1 MSDVNEIEDVQ
12 EDIVTEDPNAV
23 EDEQEVEQPEAEVG
37 EQPENT
43 GEEVT
48 DGELVIS
55 VGDEEIPTEDEEVS
69 KAPEW
74 VRQLRKEHRELKRRN
89 KELEAKLQATMQP
102 DPVVSLP
109 PKPKLEDFDYDPEK
123 FEAKLEEWYTIKKK
137 HDEQQEAMRRAQ
149 EEIQKAWQERL
160 DAYNRAKSE
169 LKVRDYEDAESS
181 VQEHFNVTQQGIIV
195 QGLDNPALVVYA
207 LGKNPKKLAELAS
220 IKDPVRFA
228 VAVAKLETQLK
239 VSTRKPPPPPPKI
252 TSGGAPVSGSVDST
266 LERLR
271 AEAER
276 TGDYTKVIQYKR
288 SKRQ

>member
-1 MSDVNEIEDVQ
+1 MSEANEIQ
-12 EDIVTEDPNAV
+12 DIVEDL
-23 EDEQEVEQPEAEVG
+23 DEVEQPEEGQVTESVG
-37 EQPENT
+37 QVEEEQPQVQPD
-43 GEEVT
+43 EES
-48 DGELVIS
+48 ELVIS

-89 KELEAKLQATMQP
+89 RELESKLQESAQS
-102 DPVVSLP
+102 DLVLSLP
-109 PKPKLEDFDYDPEK
+109 PKPKLEDFDYDPQK

-137 HDEQQEAMRRAQ
+137 HDEQQEQFRRAQ
-149 EEIQKAWQERL
+149 EEAQKAWQERL
-160 DAYNRAKSE
+160 ESYNKAKSE
-169 LKVRDYEDAESS
+169 LKVRDYEDAESY
-181 VQEHFNVTQQGIIV
+181 VQEQFNVTQQGIII

-207 LGKNPKKLAELAS
+207 LGKNPKKAAELAA

-228 VAVAKLETQLK
+228 VVVAKLETQLK
-239 VSTRKPPPPPPKI
+239 VFNRKAPPPPPKVV
-252 TSGGAPVSGSVDST
+252 SGSAPVSGSVDST

-288 SKRQ
+288 SKRS

>member
-1 MSDVNEIEDVQ
+1 MSDVNEIEDVR
-12 EDIVTEDPNAV
+12 ESAVEDPNAAGG
-23 EDEQEVEQPEAEVG
+23 EREVEQPEVEVG
-37 EQPENT
+37 EQPENIAD
-43 GEEVT
+43 EVA

-55 VGDEEIPTEDEEVS
+55 VGDEEIPTEDEEAS

-89 KELEAKLQATMQP
+89 KELEAKLQGAAQP

-109 PKPKLEDFDYDPEK
+109 PKPKLEDFDYDPQK
-123 FEAKLEEWYTIKKK
+123 YEAKLEEWYTIKRK
-137 HDEQQEAMRRAQ
+137 HDEQQEMMRRAQ
-149 EEIQKAWQERL
+149 EEIQKSWQERL

-169 LKVRDYEDAESS
+169 LKVRDYEDAESF
-181 VQEHFNVTQQGIIV
+181 VQEHFNVTQQGIII

-252 TSGGAPVSGSVDST
+252 ASGSAPVSGSVDST

>member
-1 MSDVNEIEDVQ
+1 MSDMNEIEDVQ

-23 EDEQEVEQPEAEVG
+23 EDEENHEQPEAEVG
-37 EQPENT
+37 EQPEST
-43 GEEVT
+43 AEEAT

-123 FEAKLEEWYTIKKK
+123 FEAKLEEWYMIKKQY
-137 HDEQQEAMRRAQ
+137 DEQQEAMRRAQ

-169 LKVRDYEDAESS
+169 LKVRDYEDAESF
-181 VQEHFNVTQQGIIV
+181 VQEHLNVTQQGIIV

>member
-12 EDIVTEDPNAV
+12 EDIVTEDPNAI
-23 EDEQEVEQPEAEVG
+23 EDEQEVEQPEAEAG
-37 EQPENT
+37 EQPEST
-43 GEEVT
+43 AEEAT

-89 KELEAKLQATMQP
+89 KELEAKLQTTMQP

-123 FEAKLEEWYTIKKK
+123 FEAKLEEWYTIKRK
-137 HDEQQEAMRRAQ
+137 HDEQQEAMRRTQ

-169 LKVRDYEDAESS
+169 LKVRDYEDAESF
-181 VQEHFNVTQQGIIV
+181 VQEHFNATQQGIIV
-195 QGLDNPALVVYA
+195 HGLDNPALVVYA

>member
-37 EQPENT
+37 EQPEST
-43 GEEVT
+43 AEEVT
-48 DGELVIS
+48 DGGLVIS
-55 VGDEEIPTEDEEVS
+55 IGDEEIPTEDEEIS

-89 KELEAKLQATMQP
+89 KELEAKLQATTQP

-149 EEIQKAWQERL
+149 EEIQKSWQERL

-169 LKVRDYEDAESS
+169 LKVRDYEDAESF
-181 VQEHFNVTQQGIIV
+181 VQDHLNVTQQGIIV

-252 TSGGAPVSGSVDST
+252 ASGSAPVSGSVDST